1 MTYGKQV
8 CKTLKEIRQTIA
20 EKNDIQYETTECHFD
35 GECQGTCP
43 KCDAELRYLE
53 NEIHKRKHLG
63 KVATLAGL
71 SLSIATTFSACQTGD
86 IVEPPPPPIETGF
99 AGAPHVECVY
109 ENSNSDTNTISID
122 TVSTGIGMPE

>member
-43 KCDAELRYLE
+43 KCDAELRYIE

-71 SLSIATTFSACQTGD
+71 SLSIATTFSACLQGEPP
-86 IVEPPPPPIETGF
+86 VEPPPPPPSLLGDIS
-99 AGAPHVECVY
+99 VECVY
-109 ENSNSDTNTISID
+109 ENSDTNTNTILID
-122 TVSTGIGMPE
+122 KVVDEDK